1 MVAAALV
8 LKRLRG
14 VPVFVFIPDRPTFMG
29 GPSRRVK
36 RFLKRLDEGLVRRM
50 LARTDGA
57 FPVAE
62 GTGRDWLVDGPRYHA
77 MEGVSDDAAD
87 VLRHARATG
96 AFVFRGTGT
105 RPKLLYTGTLAYVL
119 KFARALHRS
128 RIDASVTF
136 MGGGEDLAELR
147 ELAALDE
154 RITVKPFATG
164 TGFAREVARADF
176 LLNPRDP
183 SWPGADYSF
192 PWKLFEYLCHGKPI
206 VSTRLSGVPPEYFT
220 VFRPLDLKDQ
230 ASFEATL
237 TRALSVDETPEAIW
251 DGAEQLAQR
260 LMSTSVGPRLLA
272 RIREWTTP

>member
-1 MVAAALV
+1 
-8 LKRLRG
+8 
-14 VPVFVFIPDRPTFMG
+14 
-29 GPSRRVK
+29 
-36 RFLKRLDEGLVRRM
+36 
-50 LARTDGA
+50 
-57 FPVAE
+57 
-62 GTGRDWLVDGPRYHA
+62 

-206 VSTRLSGVPPEYFT
+206 VSTRLSGGQGVQLDRL
-220 VFRPLDLKDQ
+220 VCQSIFRIDVCLSIDP
-230 ASFEATL
+230 
-237 TRALSVDETPEAIW
+237 TRSSD
-251 DGAEQLAQR
+251 
-260 LMSTSVGPRLLA
+260 TSKPS
-272 RIREWTTP
+272 